1 MILTSN
7 QSWISD
13 GHQLLPTS
21 SAHIYTLWQKPNDQR
36 SLKLSPNSDP
46 TCSMSQQNAFIR
58 KMVMLVSFPHAAGAI
73 GVVHDN
79 VVESPGTLN
88 TLQANVVESPGTLNA
103 LQATSSTQPHG
114 PSGLKSSLVMILTS
128 NQSWIS
134 DGHQLLPTS
143 SATLT
148 LGQKPN
154 NQRSLKLSPNSDPTC
169 SMSQQNAFIRK
180 MVMLVSFP
188 HAAGAIGVVHDNV
201 V

>member
-7 QSWISD
+7 HSWISD

-73 GVVHDN
+73 GVVHD
-79 VVESPGTLN
+79 
-88 TLQANVVESPGTLNA
+88 NVVESPGTLNA